1 MKKIGALAFL
11 AALMAGG
18 AGAGER
24 SSFDFGWQ
32 FKYMGKDFECATAV
46 PADRDGFKD
55 VQLPHDW
62 AIESPFLANEPNETG
77 KLPWNGNAWYVKDFE
92 VPAGFDASKE
102 KWFLDFDGVMQRP
115 VVFVN
120 GQKAGEWKYG
130 YASFRID
137 ATPFLKSGKNTV
149 AVHVSNPPRSTR
161 WYPGSGIYRNV
172 WLEKTGDVHI
182 DYNGVCVTTPV
193 VTKDK
198 AVVKVETTVVN
209 EDTKYPK
216 GVYVVTR
223 LSRLKHIK
231 LNRKLEAAPCGITL
245 KPGETRTI
253 ETEITVPS
261 PRLWSVEDPA
271 RYGLEV
277 LVFPRSKARQSDE
290 KAYDT
295 ARLAIG
301 LRSIEWKKEGFFL
314 NGKRVPLNGV
324 CEHHDLGCLG
334 AAFYAKGYERKI
346 LKLKEMGCN
355 SIRMTHNPP
364 APEVL
369 DLCDKH
375 GILVIDELFD
385 IWKRQK
391 VDKIWGYHRYWN
403 EWMAKDV
410 RNFVMRDRNHPC
422 VIAWSGGNEV
432 PENDAHGESLD
443 TARALK
449 AEFKKYDTTRPWTVG
464 TNNPAG
470 KDNGFSE
477 IQDVFGFNYKPHL
490 YAEFRKKYPNQPLY
504 GSETCSAIS
513 ARDEYFFPFRW
524 GQGSGNRN
532 YQVSS
537 YGQCAVPWGNVADQ
551 EWAKQ
556 EENAFVA
563 GEYVW
568 TGFDYLGEPTPYNLD
583 ASNVNNFN
591 DLPEA
596 EKKAMMKKL
605 EQTAGKAPSR
615 SSYFGLIDLAGFP
628 KDNFYLY
635 QSHWAPE
642 TKMAHI
648 LPHWNWPGREGQVT
662 PVVVYSSGDEAELF
676 LNGKSQGVRKRGD
689 KAQGTF
695 KQKGIEV
702 GKNDYRFVWEEVAYQ
717 PGTLEVKVKKHGKAW
732 ATATRVTTGETAKGE
747 VRCDRKSLG
756 NEGHDLAHLEFAL
769 VDAKGNVVPTDCRE
783 VSFAVKGEAAK
794 LIGFCNGNATDWTSM
809 QDPNQKFYNGRLLAV
824 LRGERGKTGRVTVV
838 ATPKGLAPVTFE
850 IDVR

>member
-1 MKKIGALAFL
+1 MNKINFSLL
-11 AALMAGG
+11 VAGISLV
-18 AGAGER
+18 AGAGDR
-24 SSFDFGWQ
+24 SSFDFDWQ
-32 FKYMGKDFECATAV
+32 FKYCGPEIQESAAV
-46 PADRDGFKD
+46 PTSLDGFKS

-62 AIESPFLANEPNETG
+62 AVESPFLPNEPNETG
-77 KLPWNGNAWYVKDFE
+77 KLPWNGTGWYVKSFD
-92 VPAGFDASKE
+92 VPSTFDATKE

-137 ATPFLKSGKNTV
+137 VTPFLKAGQNQV

-161 WYPGSGIYRNV
+161 WYPGAGIYRNV

-182 DYNGVCVTTPV
+182 DYNGVYVTTPV
-193 VTKDK
+193 VTQDK
-198 AVVKVETTVVN
+198 AVVKVQTTVVN
-209 EDTKYPK
+209 EDQERLKVIT
-216 GVYVVTR
+216 VVTR
-223 LSRLKHIK
+223 LAKAKGAKEGVS
-231 LNRKLEAAPCGITL
+231 EVVTL
-245 KPGETRTI
+245 APGETKTV
-253 ETEITVPS
+253 ETEIAVPS

-277 LVFPRSKARQSDE
+277 LVFRQGKARLPDE
-290 KAYDT
+290 QALDR

-301 LRSIEWKKEGFFL
+301 LRSIEWTKEGFFL

-334 AAFYAKGYERKI
+334 AAFYANGYERKI
-346 LKLKEMGCN
+346 LKLKAMGCN

-369 DLCDKH
+369 DLCDRH

-432 PENDAHGESLD
+432 PENDARGESLA
-443 TARALK
+443 TARTLK

-490 YAEFRKKYPNQPLY
+490 YGEFRQKYPDQPIY

-513 ARDEYFFPFRW
+513 SRDEYFFPFKW

-596 EKKAMMKKL
+596 ERQAMMKKL
-605 EQTAGKAPSR
+605 EETAGKAPSR

-689 KAQGTF
+689 RQYGTF
-695 KQKGIEV
+695 KQKGIDV
-702 GKNDYRFVWEEVAYQ
+702 GKDDYRFVWEEVVYQ
-717 PGTLEVKVKKHGKAW
+717 PGTLEVKVKKNGKAW
-732 ATATRVTTGETAKGE
+732 ATAQRVTTGATAKGT
-747 VRCDRKSLG
+747 VACDRKALG
-756 NEGHDLAHLEFAL
+756 NEGHDIAHLEFAL
-769 VDAKGNVVPTDCRE
+769 VDKDGNVVPTDCRE
-783 VSFAVKGEAAK
+783 VSFEVRGEAAT
-794 LIGFCNGNATDWTSM
+794 LIGFCNGNATDWTCM
-809 QDPNQKFYNGRLLAV
+809 QDPHQKFYNGRILAV
-824 LRGERGKTGRVTVV
+824 LRGERGKSGTVTVV
-838 ATPKGLAPVTFE
+838 ATPKGLAPVEFE
-850 IDVR
+850 VDVRGRCE

>member
-1 MKKIGALAFL
+1 MNLNQTTTFFFSL
-11 AALMAGG
+11 LSLSLFAA
-18 AGAGER
+18 ER
-24 SSFDFGWQ
+24 TSFDFDWR
-32 FKYMGKDFECATAV
+32 FKYMGTDFEMASAA
-46 PADRDGFKD
+46 PAQTDGFKP

-62 AIESPFLANEPNETG
+62 AVESPFLPNEPNETG
-77 KLPWNGNAWYVKDFE
+77 KLPWNGNAWYVKDFD
-92 VPAGFDASKE
+92 VPASFNATKE

-115 VVFVN
+115 IIFIN
-120 GQKAGEWKYG
+120 GEKAGEWRYG
-130 YASFRID
+130 YASFRVD
-137 ATPFLKSGKNTV
+137 ATPFLKAGKNTI

-161 WYPGSGIYRNV
+161 WYPGAGIYRNV
-172 WLEKTGDVHI
+172 WLEKTGDVYI
-182 DYNGVCVTTPV
+182 DYNGVSVTTPV

-198 AVVKVETTVVN
+198 AVVKVATTIVN
-209 EDTKYPK
+209 EDTTYPK

-223 LSRLKHIK
+223 LPKAKGAKKASSKIV
-231 LNRKLEAAPCGITL
+231 TL
-245 KPGETRTI
+245 KPGETKTI

-277 LVFPRSKARQSDE
+277 LVFPASKARQPDE
-290 KAYDT
+290 KALDT

-301 LRSIEWKKEGFFL
+301 IRSIEWKKEGFFL

-391 VDKIWGYHRYWN
+391 VDKVWGYHRYWN

-410 RNFVMRDRNHPC
+410 KNFVMRDRNHPS

-432 PENDAHGESLD
+432 PENDGRGESLE
-443 TARALK
+443 TTRQLK

-464 TNNPAG
+464 TNDPAG

-490 YAEFRKKYPNQPLY
+490 YAEFRKKYPDQPLY

-513 ARDEYFFPFRW
+513 SRDEYFFPYCW

-551 EWAKQ
+551 EFAKQ

-605 EQTAGKAPSR
+605 EETAGKAPSR

-642 TKMAHI
+642 KKMAHI
-648 LPHWNWPGREGQVT
+648 LPHWNWKGREGEVT
-662 PVVVYSSGDEAELF
+662 PVIVYSSGDKAELF
-676 LNGKSQGVRKRGD
+676 LNGKSQGVRTRGD
-689 KAQGTF
+689 KHFGTF
-695 KQKGIEV
+695 NQKGITV
-702 GKNDYRFVWEEVAYQ
+702 GKNDYRFVWEEVKYE
-717 PGTLEVKVKKHGKAW
+717 PGKLEVKVWKDGKTW
-732 ATATRVTTGETAKGE
+732 ASATRETTGEPVKVVATAI
-747 VRCDRKSLG
+747 DRKSLK
-756 NEGHDLAHLEFAL
+756 NEGHDIAHIELAL
-769 VDAKGNVVPTDCRE
+769 VDKEGRVVPTDNRK
-783 VSFAVKGEAAK
+783 VSFAVEGSAAK
-794 LIGFCNGNATDWTSM
+794 LIGFCNGNATDWTSL
-809 QDPNQKFYNGRLLAV
+809 QNSDQRFYNGRILAV
-824 LRGERGKTGRVTVV
+824 LRGERAQTGEVSVVVSPEGLQPLRLAFSIGK
-838 ATPKGLAPVTFE
+838 
-850 IDVR
+850 